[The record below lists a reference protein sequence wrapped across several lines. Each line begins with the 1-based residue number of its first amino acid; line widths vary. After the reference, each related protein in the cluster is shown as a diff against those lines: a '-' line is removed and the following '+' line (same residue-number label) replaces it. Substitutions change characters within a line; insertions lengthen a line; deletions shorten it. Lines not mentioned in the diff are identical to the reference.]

1 MVAAPKAA
9 QLGELSA
16 GWAVDLMGFG
26 AGSPSVPL
34 CPRLSSGLGRSCFLT
49 VEFCGGSLS
58 LRIAFFQIKTGR
70 DSRGAEL
77 EEAAQR
83 GEVGTAGEPGGAGYD
98 RHAPVPVA
106 VTHTS
111 SDIAPFLDTLYTF
124 HCPERG
130 VAFFENI

>member
-1 MVAAPKAA
+1 MGGGSDGSWRRFAFRTTVPAA
-9 QLGELSA
+9 Q
-16 GWAVDLMGFG
+16 
-26 AGSPSVPL
+26 
-34 CPRLSSGLGRSCFLT
+34 SCFLT
-49 VEFCGGSLS
+49 VQFCGGSLS

-83 GEVGTAGEPGGAGYD
+83 GEVGTAGEPGGAGDD

-111 SDIAPFLDTLYTF
+111 SDTAPFLDTLYTF

-130 VAFFENI
+130 LAFFENI